1 LIEIK
6 AVFPPTDLQPSTIGH
21 QLILRS
27 RIVLPISRPPVKDGA
42 ILIRGDRIAEVGRW
56 RDLSAHSFEAP
67 VTDLGDVVLLP
78 GLVNAHCHLDYTDMA
93 GQFPPQKSFT
103 DWIKL
108 ITTAKSEWSYTE
120 FAESWLRGARMLLQT
135 GTTTVADFENV
146 PELLPEVWI
155 ATPLRVISF
164 LEMTGVKS
172 RRDPRAILREAI
184 ERIESLAH
192 ERNSA
197 SLAPHAPYSTTAE
210 LVKLSA
216 EAARLRHWPLSMH
229 AAESAQEFEMFKRAR
244 GVMFDWL
251 KRNERDMSDC
261 GLGSPIQHL
270 QRCGALAKNLL
281 AVHVN
286 YLGPKDAALLKR
298 KKVSV
303 VHCPR
308 SHAYFQ
314 HARFPF
320 DKLSGAGVNLCL
332 GTDSLA
338 TVLKARKQ
346 TVELN
351 MFAEMRAFAAGHP
364 RVPEKT
370 ILQMATINGARALGR
385 IGQIG
390 ELSKGAF
397 ADLIAIPFSRK
408 LADIH
413 ENVLNHQGDVAASMI
428 NGQWAIAPGK

>member
-1 LIEIK
+1 ML
-6 AVFPPTDLQPSTIGH
+6 
-21 QLILRS
+21 LRA
-27 RIVLPISRPPVKDGA
+27 RVVLPLSSPPIQNGA
-42 ILIRGDRIAEVGRW
+42 VLIRGNRISAAGRW
-56 RDLSAHSFEAP
+56 KDLSSRNTGEST
-67 VTDLGDVVLLP
+67 VDLGDVVLLP
-78 GLVNAHCHLDYTDMA
+78 GLINSHCHLDYTDMA

-120 FAESWLRGARMLLQT
+120 FAESWLRGAKMLLQN

-146 PELLPEVWI
+146 PELLPDAWT

-172 RRDPRAILREAI
+172 RRDPRAILREAV
-184 ERIESLAH
+184 ERIESLSH
-192 ERNSA
+192 ERSVA
-197 SLAPHAPYSTTAE
+197 SLAPHAPYSTTPE
-210 LVKLSA
+210 LIKLSA
-216 EAARLRHWPLSMH
+216 ETARRRQWPLSIH
-229 AAESAQEFEMFKRAR
+229 VAESDQEFEMFKRAR

-270 QRCGALAKNLL
+270 QLCGALGKNLL

-286 YLGPKDAALLKR
+286 YLGEKDINLLKR

-308 SHAYFQ
+308 SHSYFQ
-314 HARFPF
+314 HAKFPF
-320 DKLSGAGVNLCL
+320 DKVAKAGVNICL

-338 TVLKARKQ
+338 TVIKTRKQ

-351 MFAEMRAFAAGHP
+351 MFSEMRAFSTAHP
-364 RVPEKT
+364 QVPVKT
-370 ILQMATINGARALGR
+370 ILRMATINGARALGQAR
-385 IGQIG
+385 RFGEISIGV
-390 ELSKGAF
+390 
-397 ADLIAIPFSRK
+397 
-408 LADIH
+408 LADMIALPFAGKPTTVH
-413 ENVLNHQGDVAASMI
+413 EAVVQHKGEVAASMI
-428 NGQWAIAPGK
+428 NGEWAIAPAK

>member
-1 LIEIK
+1 METRNRIVSPIY
-6 AVFPPTDLQPSTIGH
+6 QPSTINP

-27 RIVLPISRPPVKDGA
+27 RVVLPISRPPVKDGA
-42 ILIRGDRIAEVGRW
+42 VLIHGNRIAEVGRW
-56 RDLSAHSFEAP
+56 RDLSAQVSEAS
-67 VTDLGDVVLLP
+67 VVDLGDAVLLP

-120 FAESWLRGARMLLQT
+120 FAESWLRGSKMLVRT

-172 RRDPRAILREAI
+172 RRDPHAILRGAL

-192 ERNSA
+192 ERSSA
-197 SLAPHAPYSTTAE
+197 SLAPHAPYSTTPE

-216 EAARLRHWPLSMH
+216 EAARRRQWPLSIH
-229 AAESAQEFEMFKRAR
+229 VAESAQEFEMFKRAR

-251 KRNERDMSDC
+251 KRNERDMDDC
-261 GLGSPIQHL
+261 GLGSPIQQLH
-270 QRCGALAKNLL
+270 RCGALEKNLL

-286 YLGPKDAALLKR
+286 YLGPNDAALLKR
-298 KKVSV
+298 KQVSLA
-303 VHCPR
+303 HCPR
-308 SHAYFQ
+308 SHSYFQ
-314 HARFPF
+314 HAKFPF
-320 DKLSGAGVNLCL
+320 TKLAKAGVNICL

-338 TVLKARKQ
+338 TVIKTRRQ

-351 MFAEMRAFAAGHP
+351 MFAEMRAFSATHP
-364 RVPEKT
+364 RVPAKN

-385 IGQIG
+385 AGQFG
-390 ELSKGAF
+390 ESSKGAL
-397 ADLIAIPFSRK
+397 ADLIAIPFAGRV
-408 LADIH
+408 AAVH
-413 ENVLNHQGDVAASMI
+413 ETVVQFEGEVAASMI
-428 NGQWAIAPGK
+428 DGQWAIAPGK